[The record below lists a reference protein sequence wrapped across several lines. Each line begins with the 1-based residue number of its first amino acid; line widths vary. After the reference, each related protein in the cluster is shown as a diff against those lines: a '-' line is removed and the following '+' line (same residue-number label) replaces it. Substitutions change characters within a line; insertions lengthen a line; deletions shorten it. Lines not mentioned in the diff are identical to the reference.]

1 MTGRRGPGPGGACP
15 IRLLP
20 LLPLCLLIAAAPA
33 PVDPPAGNAL
43 PDAVA
48 MPPAVSAAALA
59 LIDQSLAEDRLD
71 DAESL
76 ISRTRSRIASPE
88 LQLRAAELILARG
101 DAAGAATAFA
111 ALHDIAE
118 VSARAWQGSGI
129 AALKRGQLVAA
140 ATALD
145 TAVAQD
151 PGLARAWNA
160 RGVVA
165 DRQRDWKRAEA
176 AYARAVAADPAFVPA
191 LNNRGYSLLLQRRF
205 AEAEADLAKAVA
217 REPGLAAARTNLR
230 LARAM
235 QGKYEEA
242 FVGSTREGLAA
253 DLNTVGFAAM
263 ARGDDATA
271 EVYFNRAMAVNSRYD
286 RTAAANLDY
295 LKRKSAE
302 AATDGGPR

>member
-1 MTGRRGPGPGGACP
+1 MTVRRGPGPGGASP
-15 IRLLP
+15 SRLLP
-20 LLPLCLLIAAAPA
+20 LLPLCLLIAASPPPA
-33 PVDPPAGNAL
+33 PVLPVPPVVQADP
-43 PDAVA
+43 V
-48 MPPAVSAAALA
+48 AALA
-59 LIDQSLAEDRLD
+59 LIDQAIAEGRFDG
-71 DAESL
+71 AESL
-76 ISRTRSRIASPE
+76 ISRTRSSIASPE
-88 LQLRAAELILARG
+88 LQLREAELILARG
-101 DAAGAATAFA
+101 DPIGAATAFA
-111 ALHDIAE
+111 ALHDIPE

-129 AALKRGQLVAA
+129 AALQRGQLVAA

-145 TAVAQD
+145 TALAQD

-160 RGVVA
+160 RGVAA
-165 DRQRDWKRAEA
+165 DRQRDWTRAEA
-176 AYARAVAADPAFVPA
+176 AYAKAAAADPNFVPA

-205 AEAEADLAKAVA
+205 AEAEAELARAVA
-217 REPGLAAARTNLR
+217 REPELAAAKTNLR

-271 EVYFNRAMAVNSRYD
+271 EVYFNRAMAVNSRFD

-295 LKRKSAE
+295 LKRKSADPSL
-302 AATDGGPR
+302 AADSGPR

>member
-15 IRLLP
+15 TRLLP
-20 LLPLCLLIAAAPA
+20 LLPICLLIAAAPA
-33 PVDPPAGNAL
+33 PVEPVMSVMADT
-43 PDAVA
+43 VA
-48 MPPAVSAAALA
+48 ATPAVSAAALA
-59 LIDQSLAEDRLD
+59 LIDQALAENRFD

-88 LQLRAAELILARG
+88 LQLREAELILARG

-111 ALHDIAE
+111 ALHEIPE

-165 DRQRDWKRAEA
+165 DRQREWKQAEA

-295 LKRKSAE
+295 LKRKSADP
-302 AATDGGPR
+302 AAAGGPR